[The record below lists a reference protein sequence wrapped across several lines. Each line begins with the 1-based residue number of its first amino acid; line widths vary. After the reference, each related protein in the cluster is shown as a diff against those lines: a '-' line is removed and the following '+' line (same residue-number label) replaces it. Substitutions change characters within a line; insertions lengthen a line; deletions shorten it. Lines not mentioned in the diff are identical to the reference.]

1 MLAKDVKQKLIKEY
15 KVNPNDTG
23 SVSVQVAI
31 LTERINGLINH
42 FDTHKKDNHS
52 RRGLINMVN
61 KRKKLINYL
70 KDKDSKQYSELVSR
84 LGLRK

>member
-1 MLAKDVKQKLIKEY
+1 MLARDVKQKLIEEH
-15 KVNPNDTG
+15 KVAEHDTG
-23 SVSVQVAI
+23 SVQVQIAI
-31 LTERINGLINH
+31 LTERINGLIGH

-61 KRKKLINYL
+61 KRKRLIHYL
-70 KDKDSKQYSELVSR
+70 KGKDSKQYSELVSK